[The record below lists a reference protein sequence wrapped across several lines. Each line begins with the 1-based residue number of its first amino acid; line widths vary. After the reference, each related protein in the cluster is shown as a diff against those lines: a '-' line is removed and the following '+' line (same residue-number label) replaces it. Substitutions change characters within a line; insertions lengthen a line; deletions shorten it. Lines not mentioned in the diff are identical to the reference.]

1 MTRKMSNEEMYEML
15 GKSVS
20 EAARHGVLELY
31 DVEEILNDLNYK
43 PELHYAGDDRFDS
56 LY

>member
-20 EAARHGVLELY
+20 EAARHGVLEPY
-31 DVEEILNDLNYK
+31 DVEEILDDLNYK